1 MPNTFVELASAIGR
15 LNLAQGFSLSRSGL
29 QAAGGSLA
37 YQGLT
42 SGNWLMAGLGAVVW
56 AVPTVWGLVSHT
68 NSAKIA
74 AVAAMPGPEKVLAFT
89 GVPDAVKLQ
98 AVEAMPQVRKIL
110 VASYA
115 TNGVADAAEDPA
127 RPKVQTA

>member
-37 YQGLT
+37 YQGFT

-56 AVPTVWGLVSHT
+56 AAPTVWGLVSHT
-68 NSAKIA
+68 DAAKL
-74 AVAAMPGPEKVLAFT
+74 K
-89 GVPDAVKLQ
+89 
-98 AVEAMPQVRKIL
+98 AVEALPEVRKIVVSS
-110 VASYA
+110 VAPIDTAAVEAA
-115 TNGVADAAEDPA
+115 TDPT
-127 RPKVQTA
+127 RPKVALAPG